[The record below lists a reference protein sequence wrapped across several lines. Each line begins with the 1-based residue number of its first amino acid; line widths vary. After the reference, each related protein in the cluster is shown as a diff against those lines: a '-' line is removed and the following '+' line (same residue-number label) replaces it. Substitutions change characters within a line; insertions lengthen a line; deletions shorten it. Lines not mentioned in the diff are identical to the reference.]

1 MTACHHASFPS
12 DGERRRCGQ
21 AMSGFPLGLPLG
33 GSIGHGSPLQGLGG
47 WWSDMGS
54 GLGSKLEHKLGPKL
68 ESKLES
74 KLGFKLGSKL
84 GSE

>member
-21 AMSGFPLGLPLG
+21 AMSGFPLGGP
-33 GSIGHGSPLQGLGG
+33 IGHRPPPQGLGG